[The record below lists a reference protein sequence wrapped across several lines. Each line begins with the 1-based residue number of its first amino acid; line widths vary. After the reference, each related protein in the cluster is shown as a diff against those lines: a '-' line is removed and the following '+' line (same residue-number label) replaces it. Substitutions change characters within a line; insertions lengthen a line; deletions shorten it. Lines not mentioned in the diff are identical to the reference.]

1 MLEQSRLQHQV
12 DMIAIQQENRK
23 LWSET
28 DDAESVAQ
36 MLLGEAVELVDAI
49 REAFLTG
56 DVFSVGSEI
65 ADVLYLTHRLCNEL
79 GFDPADLLA
88 MKSLRNSQK
97 YADYLLNNGYT
108 REEAVDKAKKGWKAL
123 GGDEAFSH
131 AYLTVYADVEEH
143 EETR

>member
-1 MLEQSRLQHQV
+1 MIEQSRLQHQV
-12 DMIAIQQENRK
+12 DMIAIQQDNRK
-23 LWSET
+23 LWADA
-28 DDAESVAQ
+28 DDAESVAE
-36 MLLGEAVELVDAI
+36 MLFGEVTELVIAI

-79 GFDPADLLA
+79 GFDPADLIA
-88 MKSLRNSQK
+88 MKSMRNSQK

-108 REEAVDKAKKGWKAL
+108 REEAVNKAKRGWKAL

-131 AYLTVYADVEEH
+131 AYLMVYADVEE
-143 EETR
+143 